1 MNFDNILLD
10 KVGSIA
16 TVTLNRPEAL
26 NALNTTT
33 LKELGQAFD
42 AVSTDSKVRVLVIT
56 GAGDRAFCA
65 GADIKELEKA
75 TVEQA
80 DAFVRLGR
88 DVFHK
93 LEAMGLP
100 VIAAVNGYALG
111 GGCELAQA
119 CDLRTASTKAKFGQ
133 PEVGLG
139 NIPGW
144 GGTQRLPRLVGLGKA
159 KEILF
164 TGEMIDAQEAWRIGL
179 VNRVFSP
186 EKLMEATH
194 ELAETIASKAPRA
207 LQFAKRAVDLAMDTA
222 LATGMT
228 YESLGGAFC
237 ARTDDQ
243 KEGVEAVRENR
254 SPVFRG
260 E

>member
-1 MNFDNILLD
+1 MEFDNILLY
-10 KVGSIA
+10 KAGSIA

-26 NALNTTT
+26 NALNTAT
-33 LKELGQAFD
+33 LKELGRAFD
-42 AVSTDSKVRVLVIT
+42 AVSADSRVRVLVIT
-56 GAGDRAFCA
+56 GAGDQAFCA
-65 GADIKELEKA
+65 GADIKELDKA
-75 TVEQA
+75 TVKQA
-80 DAFVRLGR
+80 DAFMRLGR

-93 LEAMGLP
+93 LEAMDLP

-111 GGCELAQA
+111 GGCELALA
-119 CDLRTASTKAKFGQ
+119 CDLRMASTKAKFGQ

-144 GGTQRLPRLVGLGKA
+144 GGTQRLPRLVGVGKA

-186 EKLMEATH
+186 EKLMEATY
-194 ELAETIASKAPRA
+194 ELAEIIANKAPLA
-207 LQFAKRAVDLAMDTA
+207 LHFAKRAVDLAMDSA
-222 LATGMT
+222 LATGMM
-228 YESLGGAFC
+228 YESLGEAFC

-243 KEGVEAVRENR
+243 KEGLKAVREKR
-254 SPVFRG
+254 SPFFRG